1 MALIHNDDDDDNND
15 DENGSNVKIQGV
27 WNYLKYI
34 FRLNPLFLITSKAYK
49 YKGKSVEEEN
59 CWVKPSNH
67 AIVSREHK
75 ESASIV
81 EREREKII
89 YFAKREKS
97 RKWSTQ
103 CTYFV
108 CLGTVIIHSNGDSDK
123 SVRTE
128 RKFFYF
134 ICQNG

>member
-1 MALIHNDDDDDNND
+1 M
-15 DENGSNVKIQGV
+15 
-27 WNYLKYI
+27 
-34 FRLNPLFLITSKAYK
+34 
-49 YKGKSVEEEN
+49 
-59 CWVKPSNH
+59 
-67 AIVSREHK
+67 SREHK

-81 EREREKII
+81 ERGREKII

-134 ICQNG
+134 ICQSWKGGGGKLNFYYFCKHKKFVVIFFERLVIKVKKRTRTNISRKNLYIERMSELCMRK